1 MQDSVDCLVYYNPPA
16 QELGLPTWVP
26 NWRDPSIRHL
36 LVPYAKQ
43 KSAIGLPDL
52 HLKRTYS
59 LSADVTSQKRRIS
72 FAIPQRP
79 KFVPEGFCIGNV
91 AITRPLHYQDAIDNS
106 ESNHS
111 RERETENL
119 QVDYG
124 LTGEIILEAVS
135 RTIAAD
141 VAKKGLPRE

>member
-1 MQDSVDCLVYYNPPA
+1 MLYRASVHLPA
-16 QELGLPTWVP
+16 RELGLPTRVP
-26 NWRDPSIRHL
+26 NWRDPSIRRL

-52 HLKRTYS
+52 HYLERMYS
-59 LSADVTSQKRRIS
+59 PSADVTTQKRRIS

-79 KFVPEGFCIGNV
+79 KLVTEGFCIGNV
-91 AITRPLHYQDAIDNS
+91 AITRPLHYQDALDNS

-119 QVDYG
+119 QGDYG
-124 LTGEIILEAVS
+124 LTGEIILEAFS
-135 RTIAAD
+135 RTIVAD
-141 VAKKGLPRE
+141 VAKKGPPRE